1 MKKDLTIMIGG
12 AAGQGLQVIG
22 QVLSRALA
30 RTGLHVF
37 ANQEYESRIRGGHS
51 FFQIRAS
58 TTRVDAQHDTVD
70 ILVALNEETIHLHEG
85 QTAPHGLVMYDSDL
99 IKTEY
104 SGDQYLP
111 LPLSTLSMEIAG
123 SKRMANT
130 VAVGAAWSAMGMD
143 VRVVEG
149 VLETIFGRRGSDI
162 VEKNVQVVRAGTKRG
177 TKVRTEALALEAP
190 GGPARLLLPGNEAV
204 ALGAIAAGCKFYSA
218 YPMSPST
225 GVMEFLTA
233 HGSEFGIVVE
243 QAEDEIAAI
252 HMAIGASFMGTRS
265 MTGTSGGG
273 FALMAEG
280 LGLAGCAEIPLVIFE
295 AQRPGP
301 ATGMPTRTGQGD
313 LLFLTFASQDEFP
326 RVVLAPTTPESAFQL
341 TVHAFNLAD
350 RHQTPVFVLS
360 DHHLAASYWTVDALA
375 TEGVVVDRGELAAAE
390 DLASGAD
397 YLRYRFTPSGI
408 SPRAW
413 PGQGRALVVSTGDEH
428 DESGHISEEAKN
440 RTQMV
445 DKRWRKLEHLEAG
458 PGLEAD
464 IQEDAAI
471 VLLGWGSTYG
481 AIREAAE
488 RLRAEGERISW
499 VQLHRLWPFPSE
511 ELTGLLRGHE
521 HVVVIENNSMGQMAR
536 LMRMETGI
544 QATEQIHKYDGR
556 PFSPQDIVQHNVILK
571 GFV

>member
-1 MKKDLTIMIGG
+1 MKKDLTIMVGG

-22 QVLSRALA
+22 QVLSRSLA
-30 RTGLHVF
+30 RTGFHVF

-58 TTRVDAQHDTVD
+58 TSRVDAQHDTVD
-70 ILVALNEETIHLHEG
+70 ILVALNEETIRLHEG

-104 SGDQYLP
+104 SGGQYLP
-111 LPLSTLSMEIAG
+111 LPLSTLSMEIAD

-130 VAVGAAWSAMGMD
+130 VAVGATWSAMGMD
-143 VRVVEG
+143 VQVVEG
-149 VLETIFGRRGSDI
+149 VLETIFGRRGADI
-162 VEKNVQVVRAGTKRG
+162 VEKNVQVVRAGYERG
-177 TKVRTEALALEAP
+177 AKVRTEALALEAP
-190 GGPARLLLPGNEAV
+190 GGPARLLLSGNEAV
-204 ALGAIAAGCKFYSA
+204 ALGAIAAGCKFYTA

-225 GVMEFLTA
+225 GVMEFLA
-233 HGSEFGIVVE
+233 GHGSEFGIVVE

-252 HMAIGASFMGTRS
+252 NMAIGASFMGARS

-280 LGLAGCAEIPLVIFE
+280 LGLAGIAEIPLVIFE

-326 RVVLAPTTPESAFQL
+326 RIVLAPTTPESAFQL
-341 TVHAFNLAD
+341 TTLAFNLAD

-360 DHHLAASYWTVDALA
+360 DHHLAASYWTVDGLP
-375 TEGVVVDRGELAAAE
+375 TDDLIVDRGELAAAE
-390 DLASGAD
+390 DLASED
-397 YLRYRFTPSGI
+397 YLRYRLTPSGL

-413 PGQGRALVVSTGDEH
+413 PGQGTALVISTGDEH
-428 DESGHISEEAKN
+428 DESGHISEEAES
-440 RTQMV
+440 RTRMV
-445 DKRWRKLEHLEAG
+445 DKRWRKMENLSAG

-464 IQEDAAI
+464 IQEGAAT

-511 ELTGLLRGHE
+511 ALTGLLHGHE
-521 HVVVIENNSMGQMAR
+521 NVVVVENNSMGQMAR

-556 PFSPQDIVQHNVILK
+556 PFSPQDIVQQ
-571 GFV
+571 FV

>member
-1 MKKDLTIMIGG
+1 MAEDLTIMIGG
-12 AAGQGLQVIG
+12 GAGQGLQAMG
-22 QVLSRALA
+22 QVLARSLA
-30 RTGLHVF
+30 RSGLHVF

-58 TTRVDAQHDTVD
+58 TSQVDAQQEVVD
-70 ILVALNEETIHLHEG
+70 VLVALDEETIHLHED
-85 QTAPHGLVMYDSDL
+85 QIASHGILIYDSDL

-104 SGDQYLP
+104 SGDRYLP
-111 LPLSTLSMEIAG
+111 LPLSTLSREVGG
-123 SKRMANT
+123 SARMANT
-130 VAVGAAWSAMGMD
+130 LAAGAAWASMGLDAQIVEGLLEKMFG
-143 VRVVEG
+143 RHGAEVVERNVK
-149 VLETIFGRRGSDI
+149 VL
-162 VEKNVQVVRAGTKRG
+162 RAGYERG
-177 TKVRTEALALEAP
+177 EKMRRDQLLLEAP
-190 GGPARLLLPGNEAV
+190 GGPSRMLLSGNEAV
-204 ALGAIAAGCKFYSA
+204 ALGAIAGGCQFYCA

-225 GVMEFLTA
+225 GVMEFLA
-233 HGSEFGIVVE
+233 GRGAPFGIVVE

-252 HMAIGASFMGTRS
+252 NMAIGASFMGVRS

-326 RVVLAPTTPESAFQL
+326 RVVLAPTTAESAFRL
-341 TVHAFNLAD
+341 TASAFNLAD

-360 DHHLAASYWTVDALA
+360 DHHLAASYWTVDSLP
-375 TEGVVVDRGELAAAE
+375 TDDVVVDRGELATEEELAA
-390 DLASGAD
+390 GAD
-397 YLRYRFTPSGI
+397 YLRYRFTPSGL

-413 PGQGRALVVSTGDEH
+413 PGQGTALVASTGDEH
-428 DESGHISEEAKN
+428 DESGHISEDAEI
-440 RTQMV
+440 RTGMV
-445 DKRWRKLEHLEAG
+445 DKRWKKMEGLGA

-464 IQEDAAI
+464 IQEGATT

-488 RLRAEGERISW
+488 RLRTEGEKVSW
-499 VQLHRLWPFPSE
+499 IQLHRLWPFPSE
-511 ELTGLLRGHE
+511 ELTELLRGQDKI
-521 HVVVIENNSMGQMAR
+521 VVVEGNSMGQMAR

-544 QATEQIHKYDGR
+544 QATGEIHKYDGR
-556 PFSPQDIVQHNVILK
+556 PFSPEDIVEGLA
-571 GFV
+571 